1 MSLLPEN
8 KPKEIDLTPRMFV
21 IGGAAMS
28 GKTYN
33 ACKFPNPIL
42 INTDGNCKKVTT
54 PSIYLNDK
62 KYKTYKEKL
71 ETLFGVLK
79 ELNETQT
86 TYQTI
91 VIDLIEDRINEL
103 DCILVDEKNFME
115 LVDLI
120 EDIFDICEGYV
131 LEKYKVDNLGKVPGY
146 ATGYTERKVNM
157 QNVISALKTLTNKYY
172 VVILTHTVD
181 KVVDDKMVTMS
192 MLKEDFYILLEG
204 KTDMV
209 INCKKL
215 GNSYITRI
223 TKMRNNYKDPEVKKS
238 INKEILEVIKDY
250 E

>member
-28 GKTYN
+28 GKTYT

-54 PSIYLNDK
+54 PSVYLNDK

-91 VIDLIEDRINEL
+91 VI
-103 DCILVDEKNFME
+103 
-115 LVDLI
+115 DLI

-181 KVVDDKMVTMS
+181 KVVDDKMITMS

>member
-71 ETLFGVLK
+71 ETLFGALK

-91 VIDLIEDRINEL
+91 VI
-103 DCILVDEKNFME
+103 
-115 LVDLI
+115 DLI

-146 ATGYTERKVNM
+146 ATGYTERKINM
-157 QNVISALKTLTNKYY
+157 LNVISALKTLTNKYY

>member
-8 KPKEIDLTPRMFV
+8 KPNKADLTPKLFV
-21 IGGAAMS
+21 IGGPAMS
-28 GKTYN
+28 GKTYS
-33 ACKFPNPIL
+33 ACQFPNPIL

-71 ETLFGVLK
+71 ELLFGALK
-79 ELNETQT
+79 ELNETEN

-91 VIDLIEDRINEL
+91 VI
-103 DCILVDEKNFME
+103 
-115 LVDLI
+115 DLI

-172 VVILTHTVD
+172 VVVLTHTVD
-181 KVVDDKMVTMS
+181 KVIDDKMVTIS

-204 KTDMV
+204 KADMV

-215 GNSYITRI
+215 GNTYITRM
-223 TKMRNNYKDPEVKKS
+223 TKMRNNYKDAEVQKLIDKD
-238 INKEILEVIKDY
+238 ILEVIKNY

>member
-8 KPKEIDLTPRMFV
+8 KPKQVDLTPRLFV
-21 IGGAAMS
+21 IGGPAMS
-28 GKTYN
+28 GKTFN

-62 KYKTYKEKL
+62 THKTYKEKMEL
-71 ETLFGVLK
+71 LFGVLK
-79 ELNETQT
+79 ELNETTT

-91 VIDLIEDRINEL
+91 VI
-103 DCILVDEKNFME
+103 
-115 LVDLI
+115 DLI

-131 LEKYKVDNLGKVPGY
+131 LEKYKVDNLSKVPGY

-157 QNVISALKTLTNKYY
+157 QNVITALKTLTNKYY
-172 VVILTHTVD
+172 VVVITHTID
-181 KVVDDKMVTMS
+181 KVVDDKQVTMS

-204 KTDMV
+204 KADAV
-209 INCKKL
+209 ISCKKL
-215 GNSYITRI
+215 GNTYITKM
-223 TKMRNNYKDPEVKKS
+223 TKMRNNYKDAEVQKS
-238 INKEILEVIKDY
+238 VNKEIMEVIKDY

>member
-91 VIDLIEDRINEL
+91 II
-103 DCILVDEKNFME
+103 
-115 LVDLI
+115 DLI

>member
-1 MSLLPEN
+1 MSLLPKNEPT
-8 KPKEIDLTPRMFV
+8 KIDLTPKMFV
-21 IGGAAMS
+21 IGGQAMS

-42 INTDGNCKKVTT
+42 INTDGNCSKVTT

-62 KYKTYKEKL
+62 KYKTYKEKMEL
-71 ETLFGVLK
+71 LFGVLK
-79 ELNETQT
+79 ELNETET

-91 VIDLIEDRINEL
+91 V
-103 DCILVDEKNFME
+103 
-115 LVDLI
+115 VDLI

-131 LEKYKVDNLGKVPGY
+131 LEKYKVDNLSKVPGY

-172 VVILTHTVD
+172 VVVITHTVD
-181 KVVDDKMVTMS
+181 KVVDDKLVTIS

-204 KTDMV
+204 KADLV
-209 INCKKL
+209 LNCKKL
-215 GNSYITRI
+215 GNTYI
-223 TKMRNNYKDPEVKKS
+223 TKMSKYRNNYKDAEIQKS
-238 INKEILEVIKDY
+238 IKKEILEVIKDY

>member
-91 VIDLIEDRINEL
+91 VIDLIED
-103 DCILVDEKNFME
+103 
-115 LVDLI
+115 
-120 EDIFDICEGYV
+120 IFDICEGYV

-181 KVVDDKMVTMS
+181 KVVDDKMITMS

>member
-91 VIDLIEDRINEL
+91 VIDLIED
-103 DCILVDEKNFME
+103 V
-115 LVDLI
+115 
-120 EDIFDICEGYV
+120 FDICEGYV

>member
-91 VIDLIEDRINEL
+91 VI
-103 DCILVDEKNFME
+103 
-115 LVDLI
+115 DLI

>member
-8 KPKEIDLTPRMFV
+8 KPKQVDLTPRLFV
-21 IGGAAMS
+21 IGGPAMS
-28 GKTYN
+28 GKTFT

-62 KYKTYKEKL
+62 SHKTYKEKMEL
-71 ETLFGVLK
+71 LFGVLK
-79 ELNETQT
+79 ELNETTT

-91 VIDLIEDRINEL
+91 VI
-103 DCILVDEKNFME
+103 
-115 LVDLI
+115 DLI

-157 QNVISALKTLTNKYY
+157 QNVITALKTLTNKYY
-172 VVILTHTVD
+172 VVVITHTVD
-181 KVVDDKMVTMS
+181 KVVDDKQVTMS

-204 KTDMV
+204 KADAV
-209 INCKKL
+209 VSCKKL
-215 GNSYITRI
+215 GNTYITKKK
-223 TKMRNNYKDPEVKKS
+223 KMRNNYKDAEVQKS
-238 INKEILEVIKDY
+238 VNKEIMEVIKDY

>member
-8 KPKEIDLTPRMFV
+8 KPTPVDLTPRLFV
-21 IGGAAMS
+21 IGGPAMS
-28 GKTYN
+28 GKTFN

-62 KYKTYKEKL
+62 SHKTYKEKMEL
-71 ETLFGVLK
+71 LFGVLK
-79 ELNETQT
+79 ELNETTT

-91 VIDLIEDRINEL
+91 VI
-103 DCILVDEKNFME
+103 
-115 LVDLI
+115 DLI

-157 QNVISALKTLTNKYY
+157 QNVITALKTLTNKYY
-172 VVILTHTVD
+172 VVVITHTVD
-181 KVVDDKMVTMS
+181 KVVDDKQVTMS

-204 KTDMV
+204 KADAV
-209 INCKKL
+209 VSCKKL
-215 GNSYITRI
+215 GNTYITKM
-223 TKMRNNYKDPEVKKS
+223 TKMRNNYKDAEVQKS
-238 INKEILEVIKDY
+238 VNKEIMEVIKDY

>member
-1 MSLLPEN
+1 MSLLPKNEPT
-8 KPKEIDLTPRMFV
+8 KIDLTPKMFV
-21 IGGAAMS
+21 IGGPAMS

-42 INTDGNCKKVTT
+42 INTDGNCSKVTT
-54 PSIYLNDK
+54 PSIYLNDR
-62 KYKTYKEKL
+62 KYKTYKEKMEL
-71 ETLFGVLK
+71 LFGVLK
-79 ELNETQT
+79 ELNETTT

-91 VIDLIEDRINEL
+91 VI
-103 DCILVDEKNFME
+103 
-115 LVDLI
+115 DLI

-157 QNVISALKTLTNKYY
+157 LNVISALKTLTNKYY

-223 TKMRNNYKDPEVKKS
+223 TKMRNNYKDPEEKARK
-238 INKEILEVIKDY
+238 NLKRK
-250 E
+250 

>member
-8 KPKEIDLTPRMFV
+8 KPKQVDLTPRLFV
-21 IGGAAMS
+21 IGGPAMS
-28 GKTYN
+28 GKTFT

-62 KYKTYKEKL
+62 THKTYKEKMEL
-71 ETLFGVLK
+71 LFGVLK
-79 ELNETQT
+79 ELNETTT

-91 VIDLIEDRINEL
+91 VI
-103 DCILVDEKNFME
+103 
-115 LVDLI
+115 DLI

-157 QNVISALKTLTNKYY
+157 QNVITALKTLTNKYY
-172 VVILTHTVD
+172 VVVITHTVD
-181 KVVDDKMVTMS
+181 KVVDDKLVTIS

-204 KTDMV
+204 KADLV
-209 INCKKL
+209 LNCKKL
-215 GNSYITRI
+215 GNTYI
-223 TKMRNNYKDPEVKKS
+223 TKMSKYRNNYKDAEIQKS
-238 INKEILEVIKDY
+238 IKKEILEVIKDY

>member
-8 KPKEIDLTPRMFV
+8 KPKQVDLTPRLFV
-21 IGGAAMS
+21 IGGPAMS
-28 GKTYN
+28 GKTFT

-62 KYKTYKEKL
+62 THKTYKEKMEL
-71 ETLFGVLK
+71 LFGVLK
-79 ELNETQT
+79 ELNETTT

-91 VIDLIEDRINEL
+91 VI
-103 DCILVDEKNFME
+103 
-115 LVDLI
+115 DLI

-157 QNVISALKTLTNKYY
+157 QNVITALKTLTNKYY
-172 VVILTHTVD
+172 VVVITHTVD
-181 KVVDDKMVTMS
+181 KVVDDKQVTMS

-204 KTDMV
+204 KADAV
-209 INCKKL
+209 ISCKKL
-215 GNSYITRI
+215 GNTYITKM
-223 TKMRNNYKDPEVKKS
+223 TKMRNNYKDVEVQKS
-238 INKEILEVIKDY
+238 VNKEIMEVIKHY

>member
-8 KPKEIDLTPRMFV
+8 KPKQVDLTPRLFV
-21 IGGAAMS
+21 IGGPAMS
-28 GKTYN
+28 GKTFN

-62 KYKTYKEKL
+62 SHKTYKEKMEL
-71 ETLFGVLK
+71 LFGVLK
-79 ELNETQT
+79 ELNETTT

-91 VIDLIEDRINEL
+91 VI
-103 DCILVDEKNFME
+103 
-115 LVDLI
+115 DLI

-157 QNVISALKTLTNKYY
+157 QNVITALKTLTNKYY
-172 VVILTHTVD
+172 VVVITHTVD
-181 KVVDDKMVTMS
+181 KVVDDKQVTMS

-204 KTDMV
+204 KADAV
-209 INCKKL
+209 VSCKKL
-215 GNSYITRI
+215 GNTYITKM
-223 TKMRNNYKDPEVKKS
+223 TKMRNNYKDAEVQKS
-238 INKEILEVIKDY
+238 VNKEIMEVIKDY

>member
-91 VIDLIEDRINEL
+91 VIDLIED
-103 DCILVDEKNFME
+103 
-115 LVDLI
+115 
-120 EDIFDICEGYV
+120 IFDICEGYV

-146 ATGYTERKVNM
+146 ATGYTERKINM

-181 KVVDDKMVTMS
+181 KVVDDKMITMS

>member
-8 KPKEIDLTPRMFV
+8 KPKQVDLTPRLFV
-21 IGGAAMS
+21 IGGPAMS
-28 GKTYN
+28 GKTFN

-62 KYKTYKEKL
+62 SHKTYKEKMEL
-71 ETLFGVLK
+71 LFGVLK
-79 ELNETQT
+79 ELNETTT

-91 VIDLIEDRINEL
+91 VI
-103 DCILVDEKNFME
+103 
-115 LVDLI
+115 DLI

-157 QNVISALKTLTNKYY
+157 QNVITALKTLTNKYY
-172 VVILTHTVD
+172 VVVITHTVD
-181 KVVDDKMVTMS
+181 KVVDDKQVTMS

-204 KTDMV
+204 KADAV
-209 INCKKL
+209 ISCKKL
-215 GNSYITRI
+215 GNTYI
-223 TKMRNNYKDPEVKKS
+223 TKMTKIRNNYKDAEVQKS
-238 INKEILEVIKDY
+238 VNKEIMEVIKDY